1 VRISAHFYLE
11 ITLSKK
17 KSNTGTG
24 RQSDINVMDREDHEI
39 KKPKK
44 YKAVMLNDDYTPMD
58 FVMVILMQIF
68 RKSGP
73 ESFKLMMDVHEKGK
87 GIAGVYPKGICVTKC
102 NQAVKIAREAGFPFL
117 VQPEEE

>member
-1 VRISAHFYLE
+1 MS
-11 ITLSKK
+11 TLKT
-17 KSNTGTG
+17 NTG
-24 RQSDINVMDREDHEI
+24 RQSDINVMDREDREI

-58 FVMVILMQIF
+58 FVMVILMKIF
-68 RKSGP
+68 RKSGS

>member
-1 VRISAHFYLE
+1 
-11 ITLSKK
+11 
-17 KSNTGTG
+17 
-24 RQSDINVMDREDHEI
+24 
-39 KKPKK
+39 
-44 YKAVMLNDDYTPMD
+44 MLNDDYTPMD
-58 FVMVILMQIF
+58 FVMVVLMQIF

-102 NQAVKIAREAGFPFL
+102 NQAVKLARQAGFPFL

>member
-1 VRISAHFYLE
+1 M
-11 ITLSKK
+11 SKK

-73 ESFKLMMDVHEKGK
+73 ESFKLMMDVHEKGNYVIK
-87 GIAGVYPKGICVTKC
+87 ARATDEEGRTQPQTPWNFQMKHFDGIVPVD
-102 NQAVKIAREAGFPFL
+102 VE
-117 VQPEEE
+117 VV